1 MTLEQAL
8 PLGSCFPCGA
18 KVQSPSWFPVQ
29 PNNTGISMAP
39 GDAHQAVLHPA
50 ALLSHRKAGR
60 ASTSCGFQ
68 TKQSPKTPRNQ
79 EGCVSG

>member
-39 GDAHQAVLHPA
+39 GDAH
-50 ALLSHRKAGR
+50 
-60 ASTSCGFQ
+60 
-68 TKQSPKTPRNQ
+68 
-79 EGCVSG
+79 